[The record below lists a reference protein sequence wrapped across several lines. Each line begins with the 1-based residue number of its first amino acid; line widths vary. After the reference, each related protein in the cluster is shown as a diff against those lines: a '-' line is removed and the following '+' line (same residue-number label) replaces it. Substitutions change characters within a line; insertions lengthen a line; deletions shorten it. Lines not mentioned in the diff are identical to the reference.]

1 MITNAGVSVS
11 KLVHD
16 KDNGESDFSTLG
28 YASYDTKYNSGTV
41 TINRPDNKRLNGN
54 LTSRGSIAYSEGMIT
69 SGQQGKSGIIINS
82 DIKGSGSMLAKVNR
96 QKLPD

>member
-1 MITNAGVSVS
+1 MNKNFENSVITNAGVSVS

-54 LTSRGSIAYSEGMIT
+54 LTSWLYS
-69 SGQQGKSGIIINS
+69 
-82 DIKGSGSMLAKVNR
+82 L
-96 QKLPD
+96 